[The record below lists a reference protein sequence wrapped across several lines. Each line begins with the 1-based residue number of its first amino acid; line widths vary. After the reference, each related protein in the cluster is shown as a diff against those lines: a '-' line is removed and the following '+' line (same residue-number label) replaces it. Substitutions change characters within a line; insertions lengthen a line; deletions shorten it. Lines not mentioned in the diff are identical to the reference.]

1 MDFFV
6 GWREQRRTR
15 AESKTSLSRRPACWR
30 RPRKRRNWRARDA
43 TNKLNRRIRI
53 NQISVALVS
62 PKSRLH
68 SMGSVVGARVSHAF
82 RSPSLLPFP
91 SVPPLSSSSV
101 FALRLLLPHGS
112 LPAHSS
118 SSPLLSSCCC
128 RPRDTTERRL
138 RSSSALPFP
147 VRPALAEGGVSLR
160 FLAVAA
166 AARWACAASVWLDCS
181 GVIGWVE
188 SVAGLRHR
196 GCSPWSWGQ
205 PWKCC
210 SVLFWGGCSRVWREF
225 RRAWGSAKIGFS
237 SFGKF

>member
-15 AESKTSLSRRPACWR
+15 AESKTSPSRRPACWR
-30 RPRKRRNWRARDA
+30 RPLKRRNWRARDA
-43 TNKLNRRIRI
+43 TNKLNRRIII

-118 SSPLLSSCCC
+118 SSPLLLLLPSTRHHRASPSFFLRLALPRTSCSCGGRC
-128 RPRDTTERRL
+128 FAPVPR
-138 RSSSALPFP
+138 RSSSSEVSMCGICLTGLFRGYWMGRVCCGLKAQRLLAMELG
-147 VRPALAEGGVSLR
+147 PAMEVLLCVVL
-160 FLAVAA
+160 
-166 AARWACAASVWLDCS
+166 
-181 GVIGWVE
+181 GWV
-188 SVAGLRHR
+188 
-196 GCSPWSWGQ
+196 
-205 PWKCC
+205 
-210 SVLFWGGCSRVWREF
+210 
-225 RRAWGSAKIGFS
+225 
-237 SFGKF
+237 